1 MAVDTVFNE
10 QMRPAFVGEPAEV
23 KRRLKAGHPEGWTK
37 VCVGETGLILTV
49 PEYLYEVK
57 YAEVREMLKELL
69 RKQNLPM
76 YKRDPERLEIYLDSA
91 ARKIIEK
98 VLGD

>member
-1 MAVDTVFNE
+1 MAVDTVFDVN
-10 QMRPAFVGEPAEV
+10 MRPAFVGEPTEV
-23 KRRLKAGHPEGWTK
+23 KRRLKASHPEGWAK
-37 VCVGETGLILTV
+37 VCVGETGQILTV

-57 YAEVREMLKELL
+57 YTEVRGMLKELL